1 MTIQLTSPE
10 IRYLLFQLERGES
23 GTPHFQGYLEL
34 KSRKTI
40 RQTKTLLNL
49 DRVHLEVRRGSQE
62 EATTYCKKE
71 DGRLEG
77 PWEFGTPSSGG
88 GERSDLDTIR
98 HRIREGWTE
107 RRIADEFFSQWCH
120 YGNAFRRYRSLCL
133 SARDYKTEITVIVGP
148 PGTGKS
154 RFAMDNYP
162 AAYWKQR
169 SIWWDNYDGQENV
182 VIDDFYG
189 WLPYDNLLR
198 ICDRYPLLCEIKG
211 GQVNFLAK
219 RICITSN
226 NTPAQWYK
234 NVVLAAFIRRV
245 EIWIYLGK
253 NGVTCTTSDY
263 NEFCNAVDR
272 NFN

>member
-1 MTIQLTSPE
+1 
-10 IRYLLFQLERGES
+10 
-23 GTPHFQGYLEL
+23 
-34 KSRKTI
+34 
-40 RQTKTLLNL
+40 
-49 DRVHLEVRRGSQE
+49 
-62 EATTYCKKE
+62 
-71 DGRLEG
+71 
-77 PWEFGTPSSGG
+77 
-88 GERSDLDTIR
+88 
-98 HRIREGWTE
+98 
-107 RRIADEFFSQWCH
+107 
-120 YGNAFRRYRSLCL
+120 
-133 SARDYKTEITVIVGP
+133 
-148 PGTGKS
+148 
-154 RFAMDNYP
+154 MDNYP